1 MIVTIVLTS
10 LMLTYDVVYGNYYH
24 HNRNTTLHKYGPNV
38 CAVEEISSGNGGGTT
53 YRERGWPIDDRQHRT
68 CGQNTIVRY
77 ECCLGF
83 KSVYGCPGCTGVKP
97 TKNVLETAQELGA
110 SEFVRYVRQHGLY
123 DSLTSGGP
131 YTIFVPTDEAFSKMD
146 NAHRSAM
153 ESYESAI
160 EILRYHVV
168 PLRIVTQNVSSN
180 EMLNTLND
188 GLQLRFNKYSTKI
201 ETINCVT
208 ILRKN
213 RIAQNGVVHLINSVL
228 SPYSYSN
235 RNLMQIINQNQD
247 LTVFSKML
255 EVSRMHQSLKETF
268 QTLTV
273 MVPTDMAFQRFPQNQ
288 LRRILSDETL
298 SKAFVL
304 KHILPTPICLSAVTE
319 DQYVRSL
326 ADSNNY
332 VKFSCD
338 VKHTVTAQGNCINND
353 LKLSS
358 NGIIYAINFALSS
371 EEGKSA
377 LQIMQHLGLS
387 EFVQIVNI
395 AGLAQTFENF
405 NALTIF
411 APTNKAFR
419 CMNPMEMYHIRSDPS
434 AARAFVDFHVGRQ
447 IMTAENIYDG
457 KTVETFAPGKQL
469 RLQCVQNEFGV
480 EGRRIHFQTVRGYN
494 GAVHVVDH
502 VLYPPTISVE
512 DLIRKN
518 DSFSLYAQAMDLVL
532 GASSEGRMSFE
543 FCSGVHNTYF
553 IPTDYAFRKLGAVEL
568 NRLFGNP
575 TRMRQIL
582 DNHQADRI
590 LPSALIGTRQQYEIK
605 TKNEIVRVSNEG
617 DKFMVN
623 EAEIIET
630 DIITTNGLV
639 HVVDDLILPQN
650 RRRSE

>member
-10 LMLTYDVVYGNYYH
+10 LMLTYDVVYGNYH

-38 CAVEEISSGNGGGTT
+38 CAVEEILSGNNGVTSH
-53 YRERGWPIDDRQHRT
+53 RERGWPIDDRQQQHRT
-68 CGQNTIVRY
+68 CGQNTIVKY

-83 KSVYGCPGCTGVKP
+83 KSMYGCPGCTGVKLA
-97 TKNVLETAQELGA
+97 KNVMETAQELGA
-110 SEFVRYVRQHGLY
+110 RQFVQYIQQHGLY
-123 DSLTSGGP
+123 DLLTSGGP
-131 YTIFVPTDEAFSKMD
+131 YTIFVPTDEAFSKID
-146 NAHRSAM
+146 STFRSAM
-153 ESYESAI
+153 ESYESAV

-168 PLRIVTQNVSSN
+168 PLRIVTQNVSSD
-180 EMLNTLND
+180 ELLNTLND
-188 GLQLRFNKYSTKI
+188 GLKLRFNKYSTKI

-208 ILRKN
+208 IMRKN

-235 RNLMQIINQNQD
+235 RNLVQIINQNQD
-247 LTVFSKML
+247 LSIFSKML
-255 EVSRMHQSLKETF
+255 EISRMHQSLKESF

-273 MVPTDMAFQRFPQNQ
+273 MVPTDTALQRLPQNQ
-288 LRRILSDETL
+288 LRRILNDETL

-319 DQYVRSL
+319 EQYVRSL
-326 ADSNNY
+326 ADKNY

-338 VKHTVTAQGNCINND
+338 KTNAVTVQGNCVGND
-353 LKLSS
+353 FKLSS
-358 NGIIYAINFALSS
+358 NGIIYAINFPLSS
-371 EEGKSA
+371 GEGKSA

-405 NALTIF
+405 NALTVF
-411 APTNKAFR
+411 APTNQALR
-419 CMNPMEMYHIRSDPS
+419 CMNPMEMYHIRSDPN
-434 AARAFVDFHVGRQ
+434 AARTFIDFHVGRQ
-447 IMTAENIYDG
+447 IMTMENIYDG
-457 KTVETFAPGKQL
+457 KTVESFAPGKQL

-480 EGRRIHFQTVRGYN
+480 EGHRIHFQSVRGYN

-512 DLIRKN
+512 DLIKKN

-532 GASSEGRMSFE
+532 GTFSKDRTSFE
-543 FCSGVHNTYF
+543 FCDDVHNTYF
-553 IPTDYAFRKLGAVEL
+553 IPTDYAFKKLGADEL
-568 NRLFGNP
+568 HRLFTNP
-575 TRMRQIL
+575 IRMRQIL

-605 TKNEIVRVSNEG
+605 TKNEIVRLSNEDG
-617 DKFMVN
+617 KLMVN
-623 EAEIIET
+623 EVEIIET
-630 DIITTNGLV
+630 DIMTTNGLI
-639 HVVDDLILPQN
+639 HVVDDLILPQY
-650 RRRSE
+650 RRRNE